1 MLGGVLYLLL
11 VSNTVQAADCVYDQ
25 PLTAKSFQIGVLLTW
40 STLSERD
47 NDQFFIEVSENGKT
61 YSELGSVPGAG
72 TTDRPTAYQYLD
84 IRPDRPISYYRLR
97 QVDHDGKSSFSSV
110 TIYYKES
117 LDKTPSVVRV
127 SDVFTENSIQLSVH
141 ASSPQIMDLQI
152 HDLQNKLVEQQSVT
166 LGHGLNDV
174 EVAVGSLVPG
184 IYRLELWSNDRL
196 TERLTFKRVEEGTYP
211 NETNPRMVRKQ

>member
-1 MLGGVLYLLL
+1 MFGGVLCLLL
-11 VSNTVQAADCVYDQ
+11 ASTQLQAADCVYDQ
-25 PLTAKSFQIGVLLTW
+25 PLMAKSFQIGVLLTW

-72 TTDRPTAYQYLD
+72 TTDLPTAYQYLD

-97 QVDHDGKSSFSSV
+97 QVDSDGKSSFSSV

-117 LDKTPSVVRV
+117 QDKTPSVVRV

-141 ASSPQIMDLQI
+141 ASSPQIIDLQI

-174 EVAVGSLVPG
+174 EVAVGSLSPG

-196 TERLTFKRVEEGTYP
+196 TERLTFKRVEQGTYP
-211 NETNPRMVRKQ
+211 NETNPTMVRKQ